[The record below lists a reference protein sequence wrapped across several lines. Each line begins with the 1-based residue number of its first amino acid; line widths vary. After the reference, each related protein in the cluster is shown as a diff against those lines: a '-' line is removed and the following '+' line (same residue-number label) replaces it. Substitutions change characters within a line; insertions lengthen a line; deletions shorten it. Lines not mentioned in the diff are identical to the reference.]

1 MKLSR
6 YIILSLL
13 VGASALVLSA
23 QQNHLS
29 GIQVPEKHVIKKK
42 GRTAEVKMNLDLTAM
57 PDMKSNLLMV
67 VTPVI
72 QSNTSGEQV
81 ALRPFVL
88 AGNKRYR
95 IVDRRVSLNKKHPFN
110 NHETKPA
117 AVVNRRN
124 GKTQN
129 LDYATTTPYHPWMR
143 NSSLI
148 LMAEN
153 TGCAE
158 CPMGH
163 EETSLTDDALV
174 PLYEANYQY
183 NIMVPEGELV
193 KVREESLSA
202 HLAYQVGKYEVLP
215 NFDGNPAELQRIDSK
230 LKELR
235 GNSDITFEKLSMVG
249 YASPEGG
256 VDYNLQLSKN
266 RANSFADY
274 LVGKYPILKGRF
286 ESDWKGQDWDGL
298 KAAVAKSNLPN
309 RDAILRIIDEKSV
322 EERPSALQAL
332 DGGTTYATLLASFYP
347 PLRRSELTFH
357 IVVKGFELDKARE
370 IIKTHPTRLS
380 LAEVYAVAQSYPEG
394 SAERYETWTIAEAA
408 FPQAIEPTANAAIID
423 MRAGRYAEALR
434 RLEARK
440 SEQKLWTLLGL
451 AYAYNEKWTEAEKY
465 LSYAAQHGMPGAEHN
480 LNELRL
486 YMQDNL

>member
-124 GKTQN
+124 GKAQN

-143 NSSLI
+143 NSSL
-148 LMAEN
+148 
-153 TGCAE
+153 
-158 CPMGH
+158 
-163 EETSLTDDALV
+163 
-174 PLYEANYQY
+174 
-183 NIMVPEGELV
+183 
-193 KVREESLSA
+193 
-202 HLAYQVGKYEVLP
+202 
-215 NFDGNPAELQRIDSK
+215 
-230 LKELR
+230 
-235 GNSDITFEKLSMVG
+235 
-249 YASPEGG
+249 
-256 VDYNLQLSKN
+256 
-266 RANSFADY
+266 
-274 LVGKYPILKGRF
+274 
-286 ESDWKGQDWDGL
+286 
-298 KAAVAKSNLPN
+298 
-309 RDAILRIIDEKSV
+309 
-322 EERPSALQAL
+322 
-332 DGGTTYATLLASFYP
+332 
-347 PLRRSELTFH
+347 
-357 IVVKGFELDKARE
+357 
-370 IIKTHPTRLS
+370 
-380 LAEVYAVAQSYPEG
+380 
-394 SAERYETWTIAEAA
+394 
-408 FPQAIEPTANAAIID
+408 
-423 MRAGRYAEALR
+423 
-434 RLEARK
+434 
-440 SEQKLWTLLGL
+440 
-451 AYAYNEKWTEAEKY
+451 
-465 LSYAAQHGMPGAEHN
+465 
-480 LNELRL
+480 
-486 YMQDNL
+486 